1 MSEEGDIEKY
11 MLETLKVVT
20 AMKIVTN
27 CDICHTSVTSGHVSH
42 ISVTFVTKWSHMCD
56 TVISSFR

>member
-11 MLETLKVVT
+11 MLKTLKVVT
-20 AMKIVTN
+20 TMKIVTK
-27 CDICHTSVTSGHVSH
+27 CDICHTPVTSGHVSH
-42 ISVTFVTKWSHMCD
+42 ISVTFVTNSHTCD